1 MCFMSGVEGEGS
13 RSGSLRCRVLSGR
26 DEGMTVLLT
35 NPDQAKLHAAVA
47 LLGEC
52 AHGCAADVID
62 PASVGRLL
70 ESVQ

>member
-1 MCFMSGVEGEGS
+1 
-13 RSGSLRCRVLSGR
+13 
-26 DEGMTVLLT
+26 MTVLLT